1 MISFNVWLIQ
11 MAKMKFWLLKKNPW
25 ASLRQKSW
33 ENVMMWLI
41 ITQKRM
47 QIAKTLLEGGGFQ
60 ISVKTENLPD
70 FNLSPL
76 ITGLES
82 LC

>member
-1 MISFNVWLIQ
+1 MINFNVWLIQ
-11 MAKMKFWLLKKNPW
+11 MLKMKFWLLKKNKW

-33 ENVMMWLI
+33 ENVIMCLI

-47 QIAKTLLEGGGFQ
+47 QIVKMVWEGGGFQ

-70 FNLSPL
+70 FNLFPL

-82 LC
+82 LH